1 MQRARRVAEAEADHR
16 RPANTLEDFSTS
28 ALLVRSGGGIAAAPA
43 VKRGASLHGKLFYL
57 FTRRSSRKKLLFSA
71 TATQIQRD
79 ARAANRL
86 LGAHAEQTLRLKLI
100 VNA

>member
-1 MQRARRVAEAEADHR
+1 VTCRGRAALQKQKQTTD

-28 ALLVRSGGGIAAAPA
+28 ALLVRSSGVGIAAAPA

-57 FTRRSSRKKLLFSA
+57 FTRCSSRKKLLFSA

-79 ARAANRL
+79 ARVANRL
-86 LGAHAEQTLRLKLI
+86 LGAHAEQTLRL
-100 VNA
+100 